1 MVCRKNLDA
10 LRLIPPKAHDAPD
23 LFVWHLSSY
32 QCSLVMGNV
41 SAPPL
46 NGLTQNLQAF
56 VAYITMTLVSCA
68 TFFMIVIFSAFS
80 AAATKLKY

>member
-10 LRLIPPKAHDAPD
+10 LRLIPRKAHDAPD

-32 QCSLVMGNV
+32 QRSLVMGNV

-56 VAYITMTLVSCA
+56 VACITMTSVSRT
-68 TFFMIVIFSAFS
+68 TFFMIIFSAFS